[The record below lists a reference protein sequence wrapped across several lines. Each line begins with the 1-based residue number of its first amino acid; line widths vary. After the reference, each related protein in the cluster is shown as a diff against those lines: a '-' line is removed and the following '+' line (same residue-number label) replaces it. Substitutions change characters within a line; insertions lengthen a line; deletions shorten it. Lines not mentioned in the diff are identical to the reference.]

1 MTWKGRPVCKASIQA
16 GPTVS
21 RFSRKS
27 HDPLYFSHARGKP
40 FLALEEVLGQRLLIL
55 TLDMW
60 YNQDSPGSWPPPT
73 WSACLPGP
81 EPLFP
86 STGRESPMGSGQ
98 PQNCPGSWAH
108 TADKRRSPQLS
119 PLSLPCG
126 LKVSGGKGL
135 LTGFDKA
142 VSTGLLARTL
152 PETRG
157 LVLLIT
163 DMFVCKHWSLR
174 EWAVLSER
182 QR

>member
-1 MTWKGRPVCKASIQA
+1 MAWKGRPARKASTQA

-27 HDPLYFSHARGKP
+27 RDPVDFSHAGGEP
-40 FLALEEVLGQRLLIL
+40 FLAVEEVLGQRLLIL
-55 TLDMW
+55 TLDMC

-73 WSACLPGP
+73 WSARLPGP

-108 TADKRRSPQLS
+108 TADKRLSPQLS

-126 LKVSGGKGL
+126 LKVSGG
-135 LTGFDKA
+135 
-142 VSTGLLARTL
+142 
-152 PETRG
+152 RG
-157 LVLLIT
+157 LPTGCVKQDLI
-163 DMFVCKHWSLR
+163 
-174 EWAVLSER
+174 R
-182 QR
+182 QLIQAS